1 MKRSLSIGVTGQTGA
16 GKSTVCDAMRK
27 NGAAVINADKV
38 AREVMTAGSPCVS
51 ALAKAFGED
60 ILDSQGAIIRPVLAE
75 RAFADRHST
84 DMLSS
89 ITHPFIISK
98 TQEYIHEFL
107 NKHYDVIVFDAPQLF
122 ESGGDSLCD
131 KVIAVTAPEDVRKC
145 RIMRRDNIDEKS
157 AMQRICA
164 QHDSRYYTD
173 RADLV
178 IDGTLPSD
186 KVADEVIKYT
196 ERLLSRN
203 NEENNV

>member
-1 MKRSLSIGVTGQTGA
+1 MKRSLIIGVTGQTGA

-131 KVIAVTAPEDVRKC
+131 SIITVAAPENIRLQ
-145 RIMRRDNIDEKS
+145 RIIQRDIIDE
-157 AMQRICA
+157 AAARLRIAA
-164 QHDSRYYTD
+164 QQPPEFYTE
-173 RADLV
+173 RSDLV
-178 IDGTLPSD
+178 IDGSD
-186 KVADEVIKYT
+186 ELGNIEKIV
-196 ERLLSRN
+196 LLYLGKC
-203 NEENNV
+203 